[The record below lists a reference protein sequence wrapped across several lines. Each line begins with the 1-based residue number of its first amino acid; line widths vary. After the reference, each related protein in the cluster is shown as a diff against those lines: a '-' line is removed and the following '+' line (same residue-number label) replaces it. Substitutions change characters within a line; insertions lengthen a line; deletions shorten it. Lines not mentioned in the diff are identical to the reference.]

1 MNELILAKAGSFC
14 WNEQCPDYQKIEA
27 GNLRKF
33 GLTRKGTQRYQC
45 RTCKKAFSEFR
56 GTLFHNK
63 QHSPETIVECLAMLG
78 DRNSLAA
85 IHRIKGIKEE
95 TVLEWLLAATKQ
107 TEEIEEVLIAQY
119 HFTRVQLDAMWS
131 YVGNR
136 GEKKAMVKQ
145 TSEAPSG
152 AERPLTSTLA

>member
-1 MNELILAKAGSFC
+1 MSEPILAKAGSFC
-14 WNEQCPDYQKIEA
+14 WNQQCSDYAKADA

-45 RTCKKAFSEFR
+45 RTCKKVFSQFR
-56 GTLFHNK
+56 GTLFHHK
-63 QHSPETIVECLAMLG
+63 HHSPEIIVECLAMLG

-95 TVLEWLLAATKQ
+95 TVIEWLLAAAKQ
-107 TEEIEEVLIAQY
+107 TEEIEELLIALY

-136 GEKKAMVKQ
+136 GEKKVMPKKKSV
-145 TSEAPSG
+145 APSG
-152 AERPLTSTLA
+152 VGRRLTSTLA

>member
-1 MNELILAKAGSFC
+1 MSEQLLAKAGSFC
-14 WNEQCPDYQKIEA
+14 WNPDCADYGKPDF

-45 RTCKKAFSEFR
+45 RSCKKVFSQFR
-56 GTLFHNK
+56 GTVFHHK
-63 QHSPETIVECLAMLG
+63 QHSPETIIECLAMLG
-78 DRNSLAA
+78 DRSSLAA

-95 TVLEWLLAATKQ
+95 TVIEWLLVAAKQ

-119 HFTRVQLDAMWS
+119 HFSRVQLDAMWS

-136 GEKKAMVKQ
+136 GEKKTIVRK
-145 TSEAPSG
+145 TSVAPSG
-152 AERPLTSTLA
+152 AAPPLTSIRG